1 MRLCSLWVEI
11 VIFSHRDD
19 DPDIPTGSLPP
30 LSYSVLIQLLREATG
45 VVLGQIKVKED
56 EQATVFQQ
64 SLATGMDPTYLLTDP
79 EFYLSTHLSRLFD
92 CDATDPTVSTH
103 CVQSLQSYQSGQSEA
118 NSANSQTGSKSSGR
132 GAGYRFQR
140 YKGEGQDEDSQF
152 DSVNLLSLEAAE
164 ALCSRMRDGVPVEVR
179 APQIS
184 GAL

>member
-1 MRLCSLWVEI
+1 MRLRLLWAEI
-11 VIFSHRDD
+11 VMFSHQDD
-19 DPDIPTGSLPP
+19 GPDFPTGSLPP

-45 VVLGQIKVKED
+45 VILGQIKV
-56 EQATVFQQ
+56 VFQQ

-79 EFYLSTHLSRLFD
+79 ECYLSMHLSRLFD